1 VRLTGGRTVKANE
14 TYIRESILE
23 PKKKVVEGYEPIM
36 PTYKGQLS
44 EEDLIKIIAYLK
56 TKTKPEGKR

>member
-1 VRLTGGRTVKANE
+1 LTGGRTVKANE